1 MEINDLNWVAILV
14 GGIIIFLLGGLWYSP
29 LMFSRQWT
37 KLHGKTAEDIQAGE
51 GAAAPKFAL
60 VFFAGL
66 ITSFVIALLFH
77 VFRVDSV
84 PEGIHAAALF
94 WFGLTGPAMFA
105 TSLFSFKSWK
115 LWLID
120 SSYYLVAY
128 VIVGAM
134 HAVWH

>member
-1 MEINDLNWVAILV
+1 LEIHDLNWLVILV

-37 KLHGKTAEDIQAGE
+37 KLHGKTGEDIQAGE
-51 GAAAPKFAL
+51 GSAAPKFVL
-60 VFFAGL
+60 VFLSGL
-66 ITSFVIALLFH
+66 VTSFVIAFLFH
-77 VFRVDSV
+77 IFRVESA
-84 PEGIHAAALF
+84 PQGIHIAALF
-94 WFGLTGPAMFA
+94 WFGFTGPAMFA
-105 TSLFSFKSWK
+105 TSLFSFKPWK

-128 VIVGAM
+128 IIVGAM